1 MRRRELI
8 TAASLLIGAA
18 TTTKAAAASESVIQG
33 REIKT
38 VANVSALKRAPLSE
52 TTVCL
57 GYHTPGDGGGGIFT
71 WRPDSNSE
79 PDLGLVFASELSST
93 GRWLRIPDGELNP
106 RWFGAYGD
114 GIHAD
119 TEAVARCLGKC
130 SQTTLSGI
138 WTAVEFPS
146 GTYLLDG
153 SVSVKLNRV
162 RIVGNF
168 AVFKQTKANCP
179 ILEIE
184 GAEWTISGFRF
195 EWSELQDSKN
205 TKSIAIAIGGGGG
218 WGFRIESCHF
228 NGGFRGIS
236 SYLSSF
242 FNNPLIWAAS
252 IVDCRFRNFTGAAIF
267 IQPRKTN
274 AGQLSLTLQDIG
286 IYHYRAPAIEPHI
299 RIWDCEVFLS
309 QLDIEGFSFEDI
321 SLEQCYGT
329 ILSVHIEHKKALLP
343 EAKDVCVL
351 RASRCSLFCQGWTIQ
366 GALTSGGSDRSSFR
380 IINAYESDIVVAH
393 IIDKS
398 FGFVGAW
405 DRISLGGKN
414 TSYKLLS
421 SLPLRTNQ
429 KGMSGY
435 RVEATHEN
443 NFYDAAPT
451 LLLDPEDDE
460 FEVPRASRV
469 DVVFSKDLTR
479 NKRLVLPRPGSCS
492 GATCKIM
499 RTDAS
504 NGAGVISVRGSGQD
518 EWKLDT
524 AGTWL
529 EFIWFHD
536 ARAWLRVAGG
546 TSQNAVPR

>member
-8 TAASLLIGAA
+8 AGSLLIGAGTA
-18 TTTKAAAASESVIQG
+18 TKVATASETVFRG
-33 REIKT
+33 REIGT
-38 VANVSALKRAPLSE
+38 ISDVSALKLAPLSE
-52 TTVCL
+52 AIVCL
-57 GYHTPGDGGGGIFT
+57 GYHTAGDGGGGIFA
-71 WRPDSNSE
+71 WSPDSNSE
-79 PDLGLVFASELSST
+79 PDFGLVFASELSSK
-93 GRWLRIPDGELNP
+93 GRWLRVPDGELNP
-106 RWFGAYGD
+106 RWFGAYAD
-114 GIHAD
+114 GLHDD
-119 TEAVARCLGKC
+119 TEAIARCLGKV
-130 SQTTLSGI
+130 SQTTLAGI
-138 WTAVEFPS
+138 WTAVEFPA
-146 GTYLLDG
+146 GTYLLHG
-153 SVSVKLNRV
+153 SIAVKLNRV
-162 RIVGNF
+162 RVVGNF
-168 AVFKQTKANCP
+168 AVLKQAKANCP

-195 EWSELQDSKN
+195 EWSELQGSKD

-228 NGGFRGIS
+228 NGGFRGVS
-236 SYLSSF
+236 SYLPGL

-267 IQPRKTN
+267 VQPRKTN

-286 IYHYRAPAIEPHI
+286 IYHYRAPAVEPHI

-321 SLEQCYGT
+321 SLEQCYGS

-343 EAKDVCVL
+343 EAKEVCVL

-366 GALTSGGSDRSSFR
+366 GSLTSGGSGKSSFR

-398 FGFVGAW
+398 FGFFGAW

-414 TSYKLLS
+414 SSYNLLS
-421 SLPLRTNQ
+421 PLPLRTNQ

-435 RVEATHEN
+435 RVEATYEN
-443 NFYDAAPT
+443 NFHNVAPT
-451 LLLDPEDDE
+451 LLLDPADDE
-460 FEVPRASRV
+460 FELPRASKV
-469 DVVFSKDLTR
+469 EVVFSKDLTG

-492 GATCKIM
+492 GATCRIV
-499 RTDAS
+499 RTEAS
-504 NGAGVISVRGSGQD
+504 NGVGMIAIQGSGQD
-518 EWKLDT
+518 EWKIESP
-524 AGTWL
+524 GSWL
-529 EFIWFHD
+529 ELIWLHD

-546 TSQNAVPR
+546 AAQKPEHR